1 MISINFSTCKTII
14 NRILDRFFMEIKPFN
29 LPYESIRALMPSVG
43 VDLGEADLVLIE
55 LIDLVAL
62 QLGNLVL
69 N

>member
-1 MISINFSTCKTII
+1 
-14 NRILDRFFMEIKPFN
+14 
-29 LPYESIRALMPSVG
+29 MPSVG